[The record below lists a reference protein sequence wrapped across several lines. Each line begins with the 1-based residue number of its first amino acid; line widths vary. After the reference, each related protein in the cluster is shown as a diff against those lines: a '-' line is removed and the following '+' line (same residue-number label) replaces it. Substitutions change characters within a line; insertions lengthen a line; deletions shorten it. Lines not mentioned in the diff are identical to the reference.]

1 MNLKYYYWYFN
12 KIIPERICD
21 EILKLG
27 LSRQHR
33 IATTGEIKE
42 ESLRGMSKEART
54 QLKALKK
61 KRDSYVVW
69 LEERWVWNLLQPCVR
84 IANQQTGWNFE
95 WDYSEPC
102 QFTKYHKGQYYGW
115 HCDSWDKPYHAPG
128 KPTHEK
134 IRKLSTILMLSDKKD
149 YTGGDLEM
157 NPRQYDPEK
166 KDQVKNQI
174 LKVKELQ
181 EKGSLVVFPSFVWHR
196 VTPVTKGIRY
206 SVPAWHLGSPWK

>member
-1 MNLKYYYWYFN
+1 MNLKYYYWFWKN
-12 KIIPERICD
+12 VIPPHLCD
-21 EILKLG
+21 EIVKYGLKHKKVRG
-27 LSRQHR
+27 ITGAQGSHR
-33 IATTGEIKE
+33 DLITNPLNVVEIK
-42 ESLRGMSKEART
+42 
-54 QLKALKK
+54 QLKK

-128 KPTHEK
+128 KPTHGK

-166 KDQVKNQI
+166 KDQVKNQV